1 MKAFR
6 QPAAKARVLSTPVLV
21 SSFVVSAVVIGLCVW
36 QAIALPKDRI
46 LYICLA
52 AVGLF
57 YGVFIGMANHR
68 NKKSVK
74 KR

>member
-1 MKAFR
+1 MKTYK
-6 QPAAKARVLSTPVLV
+6 QPAAQARVLSTPVLI
-21 SSFVVSAVVIGLCVW
+21 SSFVVSAIIIGLCVW
-36 QAIALPKDRI
+36 QAIALPQDRI

-57 YGVFIGMANHR
+57 YGVFIGVANHR
-68 NKKSVK
+68 NKKGLK